1 MQINIHCIGKM
12 RSSDLQMLMAEYL
25 KRIKWPI
32 TTKEVICNKPLPKEQ
47 LCRVEGEMLLSG
59 CPDGFIIVLD
69 EKGQHM
75 DSKEF
80 AALLDKVDKSNHKKL
95 YFLIGGAHGHDAATL
110 KKANKV
116 ISLSKLTFP
125 HQMVRLIL
133 VEQIY
138 RAFTINNNHPYHKD

>member
-1 MQINIHCIGKM
+1 MQINIRCVGKM
-12 RSSDLQMLMAEYL
+12 RSPALQMLMTEYR

-32 TTKEVICNKPLPKEQ
+32 IIEEVICNKSLPKEQ
-47 LCRVEGEMLLSG
+47 LCKTEGEMLLAG
-59 CPDGFIIVLD
+59 CSEGLVVVLD
-69 EKGQHM
+69 EKGEHLS
-75 DSKEF
+75 SKEF
-80 AALLDKVDKSNHKKL
+80 ATLLDKSYYKKL
-95 YFLIGGAHGHDAATL
+95 HFLIGGAYGHDAATL

-125 HQMVRLIL
+125 HQVARLIL

>member
-12 RSSDLQMLMAEYL
+12 RAPALQMLIAEYQ

-32 TTKEVICNKPLPKEQ
+32 TIKEVICNKPLPKEQ
-47 LCRVEGEMLLSG
+47 LCKVEGEMLLSG
-59 CPDGFIIVLD
+59 CAEGFIIVLD
-69 EKGQHM
+69 EEGEHLT
-75 DSKEF
+75 SKEF
-80 AALLDKVDKSNHKKL
+80 AALLDKSNHKKL
-95 YFLIGGAHGHDAATL
+95 YFLIGGAHGHDPTTR

-133 VEQIY
+133 IEQLY

>member
-95 YFLIGGAHGHDAATL
+95 YFLIGGAYGHDAATL